1 MGSSLSEIVEL
12 LSDVVQ
18 GSGVRPLQFLAF
30 VNRLA
35 EILERAGVY
44 VKLFVDDVKLY
55 INITN
60 SCDADK
66 LQHAL
71 DVLAHSA
78 QTWQRTVSVNKCCKS
93 RYAHRDFH
101 LDGARLSCAPSCRDL
116 GVIASED
123 LKPTTQINAQ
133 TQYCA
138 VLCRVISTY

>member
-30 VNRLA
+30 INKLA

-71 DVLAHSA
+71 NVLVHSA
-78 QTWQRTVSVNKCCKS
+78 QRTVSVNKCCKW
-93 RYAHRDFH
+93 ANRDTLTVTSTSTVPGFH
-101 LDGARLSCAPSCRDL
+101 ALRHVVTWVSLRQR
-116 GVIASED
+116 
-123 LKPTTQINAQ
+123 T
-133 TQYCA
+133 
-138 VLCRVISTY
+138 